1 MLKVAVIGVGA
12 IGRHHARNY
21 HDIADVELVAVSDAN
36 PQQAETIGNTYGV
49 PYETD
54 YLTLLDTYKPDL
66 VSICVPTNLHFEVAK
81 NVIERGIHLL
91 VEKPITET
99 VEQAKQLIQLAKE
112 HNVKLTVGH
121 IERFNP
127 AIIELKKHLDE
138 GRLGKVFRIQSR
150 RMGPF
155 PARIRD
161 VGVVIDLAPH
171 DLDMVRYVLD
181 TDIVRVFA
189 ESAHGINT
197 DREDIMDC
205 VLRTANG
212 VIGTLNINWMT
223 PTKVREL
230 SIVGAKG
237 MYVVNYL
244 TQDLYFYEND
254 AVDGSWSA
262 LDVLRGVGE
271 GNVTQFK
278 LARQEPLRAEL
289 STFVN
294 AVAEDKDPLVSGRDG
309 LEALAWAQAVVKSG
323 EENIAITSVDTD

>member
-21 HDIADVELVAVSDAN
+21 HNIPDVDLVAVSDAN
-36 PQQAETIGNTYGV
+36 PEQAEAIGNTYGV
-49 PYETD
+49 SFETD
-54 YLTLLDTYKPDL
+54 YIKLLDTHKPDL
-66 VSICVPTNLHFEVAK
+66 ISIAVPTNLHFDIAK
-81 NVIERGIHLL
+81 NAIERGIHVL

-99 VEQAKQLIQLAKE
+99 VEQAKELIKLADEKG
-112 HNVKLTVGH
+112 VKLTVGH

-127 AIIELKKHLDE
+127 AVIELKKHLAED
-138 GRLGKVFRIQSR
+138 RLGKVFRIQSR

-161 VGVVIDLAPH
+161 VGVVIDLATH

-181 TDIVRVFA
+181 TDITRIFA
-189 ESAHGINT
+189 ETAHGINT

-205 VLRTANG
+205 VLRTAND

-230 SIVGAKG
+230 VIIGAKG
-237 MYVVNYL
+237 MYLVNYL
-244 TQDLYFYEND
+244 TQDLTFYEND
-254 AVDGSWSA
+254 AAQENWSS

-278 LARQEPLRAEL
+278 LSRQEPLYAEL
-289 STFVN
+289 ATFAK
-294 AVAEDKDPLVSGRDG
+294 AVAEDQPPLVSGLDG
-309 LEALAWAQAVVKSG
+309 LKALAWAQATVKSG
-323 EENIAITSVDTD
+323 LEGIPITSVDV